1 MEAVL
6 RKIGHLRNLEHLRLV
21 ISNDTEHAFANA
33 NAAANNPGANNQ
45 NQGEQWRLAYSAALE
60 DFEGAIRKSVLE
72 MLSNLANQ
80 LTRLELNGS
89 WICDSLVIQMPCL
102 PNLEALRLI
111 PSQSRVVVYGENI
124 ASKRLST
131 TVVLSYAQTC
141 CPVLLEPKFL
151 RYHNL
156 LEDHFGYRQG
166 DEPGAAYLEQWQELN
181 RNFRH
186 LSRFQKREKLR
197 ELNKMFEA
205 NKGMFDISF
214 QSNKKDAF
222 PDGKGS

>member
-111 PSQSRVVVYGENI
+111 PSQSRVVVYGLV
-124 ASKRLST
+124 SKIHSKET
-131 TVVLSYAQTC
+131 QFQVFGPYKVGCVFPMVV
-141 CPVLLEPKFL
+141 
-151 RYHNL
+151 
-156 LEDHFGYRQG
+156 
-166 DEPGAAYLEQWQELN
+166 
-181 RNFRH
+181 
-186 LSRFQKREKLR
+186 
-197 ELNKMFEA
+197 
-205 NKGMFDISF
+205 
-214 QSNKKDAF
+214 
-222 PDGKGS
+222 

>member
-111 PSQSRVVVYGENI
+111 PSQSRVVVYGLV
-124 ASKRLST
+124 SKIHSKET
-131 TVVLSYAQTC
+131 QFQVFGPYKVGCVFPTVV
-141 CPVLLEPKFL
+141 
-151 RYHNL
+151 
-156 LEDHFGYRQG
+156 
-166 DEPGAAYLEQWQELN
+166 
-181 RNFRH
+181 
-186 LSRFQKREKLR
+186 
-197 ELNKMFEA
+197 
-205 NKGMFDISF
+205 
-214 QSNKKDAF
+214 
-222 PDGKGS
+222 

>member
-21 ISNDTEHAFANA
+21 ISDDTEQAFVNA
-33 NAAANNPGANNQ
+33 NAAANNPAANNPAANDQ

-60 DFEGAIRKSVLE
+60 NFEGAIRKSVLE

-111 PSQSRVVVYGENI
+111 PAQSRVVVYGLVSKIHSKESQFQVFGHI
-124 ASKRLST
+124 KWGASFRWSFDPN
-131 TVVLSYAQTC
+131 YTC
-141 CPVLLEPKFL
+141 AV
-151 RYHNL
+151 
-156 LEDHFGYRQG
+156 
-166 DEPGAAYLEQWQELN
+166 
-181 RNFRH
+181 
-186 LSRFQKREKLR
+186 
-197 ELNKMFEA
+197 
-205 NKGMFDISF
+205 
-214 QSNKKDAF
+214 
-222 PDGKGS
+222 

>member
-6 RKIGHLRNLEHLRLV
+6 KKIGRLRNLEHLRLV

-33 NAAANNPGANNQ
+33 NAAANNPAANNQ

-60 DFEGAIRKSVLE
+60 NFEGAIRKSVLE

-111 PSQSRVVVYGENI
+111 PAQSRVVVYGLVSKIHSKESQFQVFGHI
-124 ASKRLST
+124 KWGASFRWSFDPN
-131 TVVLSYAQTC
+131 YTC
-141 CPVLLEPKFL
+141 AV
-151 RYHNL
+151 
-156 LEDHFGYRQG
+156 
-166 DEPGAAYLEQWQELN
+166 
-181 RNFRH
+181 
-186 LSRFQKREKLR
+186 
-197 ELNKMFEA
+197 
-205 NKGMFDISF
+205 
-214 QSNKKDAF
+214 
-222 PDGKGS
+222 

>member
-33 NAAANNPGANNQ
+33 NAAANNPAANNQ

-111 PSQSRVVVYGENI
+111 PSQSRVVVYGLV
-124 ASKRLST
+124 SKIHSKESQFQ
-131 TVVLSYAQTC
+131 V
-141 CPVLLEPKFL
+141 
-151 RYHNL
+151 
-156 LEDHFGYRQG
+156 FGPYKVG
-166 DEPGAAYLEQWQELN
+166 CV
-181 RNFRH
+181 
-186 LSRFQKREKLR
+186 
-197 ELNKMFEA
+197 
-205 NKGMFDISF
+205 
-214 QSNKKDAF
+214 F
-222 PDGKGS
+222 PMVI

>member
-33 NAAANNPGANNQ
+33 NAAANNPAANNQ

-111 PSQSRVVVYGENI
+111 PSQSRVVVYGLV
-124 ASKRLST
+124 SKIHSKET
-131 TVVLSYAQTC
+131 QFQVFGPYKVGCVL
-141 CPVLLEPKFL
+141 PMV
-151 RYHNL
+151 
-156 LEDHFGYRQG
+156 
-166 DEPGAAYLEQWQELN
+166 
-181 RNFRH
+181 
-186 LSRFQKREKLR
+186 
-197 ELNKMFEA
+197 
-205 NKGMFDISF
+205 I
-214 QSNKKDAF
+214 
-222 PDGKGS
+222 